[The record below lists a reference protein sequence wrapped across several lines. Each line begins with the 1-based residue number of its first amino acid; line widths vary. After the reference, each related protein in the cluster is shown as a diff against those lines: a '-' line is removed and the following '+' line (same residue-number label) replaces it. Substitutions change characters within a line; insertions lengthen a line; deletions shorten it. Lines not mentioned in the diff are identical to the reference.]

1 MGASPTRYQSHQ
13 RLIQKNRGEKMRVLV
28 MIHHLWR
35 GGGTETHVLT
45 LCSVLRRMGH
55 DVTVYTAGGPWVSK
69 AKSLGISV
77 HLDPSMHTSPKK
89 SAMRLRQ
96 FLARHRFDVIHAH
109 DGPTVSVAVLA
120 LRPVKRRP
128 RLVFTVHGPYVGQVP
143 LKMAK
148 QTAHTIIAV
157 SPALQR
163 YARRFGSGKAR
174 ITVIPNGIRI
184 DVFRPVSKKLVR
196 AAFKLPARAYVV
208 GYAGR
213 FTTEKA
219 QLGRRVVGA
228 LRHFTEHYPN
238 VYILVAGR
246 DSSRVIASGRQLK
259 VLGHVDNMKMFYSAC
274 DVVIGTAR
282 VAAESVS
289 CALPTLALG
298 TAGYYGLITRRNFA
312 QMVRTNFGDH
322 GSIRP
327 WTTST
332 LSTELRHALSHREE
346 LRSEARRTSQALRR
360 TLDANHMV
368 RRILQTYH

>member
-1 MGASPTRYQSHQ
+1 
-13 RLIQKNRGEKMRVLV
+13 MRVLV
-28 MIHHLWR
+28 MIHQLWR

-55 DVTVYTAGGPWVSK
+55 AVTVYTAGGPWVRK
-69 AKSLGISV
+69 AKSLGIPV
-77 HLDPSMHTSPKK
+77 HRDPSMHSSPKR

-96 FLARHRFDVIHAH
+96 FLVRHRFDVIHAH

-120 LRPVKRRP
+120 LRPLKRRP
-128 RLVFTVHGPYVGQVP
+128 RLVFTVHGPYVGHVP

-163 YARRFGSGKAR
+163 YASRFGLGKSK
-174 ITVIPNGIRI
+174 ITVIPNGIRT

-196 AAFKLPARAYVV
+196 AGFKLPSEAYVV

-213 FTTEKA
+213 FTIEKA

-228 LRHFTEHYPN
+228 LRHFTEHRPN

-246 DSSRVIASGRQLK
+246 GSNRVIASAGHLK
-259 VLGHVDNMKMFYSAC
+259 VLGHVNNMRMFYSAC

-289 CALPTLALG
+289 CAVPTLALG
-298 TAGYYGLITRRNFA
+298 TAGYHGLITRRNFA

-322 GSIRP
+322 GSVRP
-327 WTTST
+327 WTTAK

-346 LRSEARRTSQALRR
+346 LRREARRTSQTLRR
-360 TLDANHMV
+360 TLDADRMV